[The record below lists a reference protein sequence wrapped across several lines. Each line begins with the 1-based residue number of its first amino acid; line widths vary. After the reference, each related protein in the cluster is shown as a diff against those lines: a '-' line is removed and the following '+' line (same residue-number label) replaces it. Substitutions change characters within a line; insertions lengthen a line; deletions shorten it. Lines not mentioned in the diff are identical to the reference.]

1 MDEAGAACGHGA
13 TEFLRAT
20 PFGLKKRNRLK
31 RRGAGN
37 FCDQ

>member
-20 PFGLKKRNRLK
+20 PFGLKKTEQTEAKVCRKFL
-31 RRGAGN
+31 
-37 FCDQ
+37 